1 MSKMQIFS
9 VLITE
14 IDKENGSISQ
24 MTVESTHRTK
34 EEAYEAMHTIYLEEL
49 KKRGLE
55 DNSVSDEEG
64 NSVPGGYC
72 SSDEA
77 GIYEIADYALGQL
90 LECFSCVIQP
100 IEVDIHPVN
109 IGDHVYVVAPKLKTN
124 TLGRTYRT
132 HEYEVFKGEVWSV
145 KYDSDDAVF
154 VEVFA
159 ERTAASTVGAFTSV
173 ALETYR
179 LGSEAFLD
187 EESAR
192 EALMKAN
199 KEMKWED
206 TDDEE
211 TN

>member
-1 MSKMQIFS
+1 MSKMQMFS
-9 VLITE
+9 VLVTE

-34 EEAYEAMHTIYLEEL
+34 EEAYEAMHAIYLEEL

-55 DNSVSDEEG
+55 DNSASDEEG

-77 GIYEIADYALGQL
+77 GIHEIADYALGQL
-90 LECFSCVIQP
+90 LECFACVIQP

-109 IGDHVYVVAPKLKTN
+109 IGDHVFVVAPKLKTN

-132 HEYEVFKGEVWSV
+132 HEHEVFKGEVWSV

-159 ERTAASTVGAFTSV
+159 ERTAASKVGTFTSV
-173 ALETYR
+173 GLEVYR

-187 EESAR
+187 EESAQN
-192 EALMKAN
+192 ALVKAN
-199 KEMKWED
+199 KEMKED

>member
-1 MSKMQIFS
+1 MSKMQMFS
-9 VLITE
+9 VLVTE

-24 MTVESTHRTK
+24 MTVESPHRTK
-34 EEAYEAMHTIYLEEL
+34 EEAYEAMHAIYLEEL

-55 DNSVSDEEG
+55 DNSASDEEG

-90 LECFSCVIQP
+90 LECFACVIQP

-109 IGDHVYVVAPKLKTN
+109 IGDHVFVVAPKLKTN

-132 HEYEVFKGEVWSV
+132 HEHEVFKGEVWSV

-159 ERTAASTVGAFTSV
+159 ERTAASKVGTFTSV
-173 ALETYR
+173 GLEVYR

-187 EESAR
+187 EESAQN
-192 EALMKAN
+192 ALVKAN
-199 KEMKWED
+199 KEMKED

>member
-173 ALETYR
+173 GLETLR
-179 LGSEAFLD
+179 TLTGTSPSQHL
-187 EESAR
+187 
-192 EALMKAN
+192 
-199 KEMKWED
+199 
-206 TDDEE
+206 
-211 TN
+211 